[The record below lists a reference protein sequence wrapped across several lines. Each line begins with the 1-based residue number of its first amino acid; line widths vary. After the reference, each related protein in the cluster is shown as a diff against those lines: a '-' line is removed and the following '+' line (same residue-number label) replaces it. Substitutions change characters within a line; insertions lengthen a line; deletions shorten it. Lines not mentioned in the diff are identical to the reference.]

1 MSSESIIKPFIPSED
16 ETNKSIIT
24 PPPVTPPPVT
34 PPPVTPLPVTPPPN
48 KSDSGIGGLLFSICY
63 CVCSCLCIVLIIRG
77 LMPRNTKN

>member
-16 ETNKSIIT
+16 ETNKSII
-24 PPPVTPPPVT
+24 T